1 MIIDFITIVIYT
13 ADFKCFSIPCA
24 QILFSMYRY
33 EQVGRWKDITLKDTY
48 PIGPILFVIYW
59 HEQVGRWQ
67 DITLK
72 DTYPIDP
79 ILYVI

>member
-33 EQVGRWKDITLKDTY
+33 EQVGRWKDIPLKDTY
-48 PIGPILFVIYW
+48 P
-59 HEQVGRWQ
+59 
-67 DITLK
+67 T
-72 DTYPIDP
+72 DP